1 MVATVRLVTA
11 VATVARVAGVV
22 VVAAVGAINPFL
34 LATGT
39 LPAGCVKAVLAT
51 GAATAPPLA
60 FAVAAGVQGAAA
72 LAAAGAAAGFFLRE
86 NIDPRLEIAAEAF
99 VTALLAV
106 SFCAPAEFAT
116 FVSVPDVV
124 APGGQGCAEV
134 AIIG

>member
-11 VATVARVAGVV
+11 VATVARDAGVV
-22 VVAAVGAINPFL
+22 VAVGAINPFL

-39 LPAGCVKAVLAT
+39 PPAVCVKAVL
-51 GAATAPPLA
+51 GAGAPTTALFA

-72 LAAAGAAAGFFLRE
+72 LTAAGAAAGFFLRE
-86 NIDPRLEIAAEAF
+86 NIDPRLEIAALAF

-116 FVSVPDVV
+116 FVSVPGVL

-134 AIIG
+134 AIMG